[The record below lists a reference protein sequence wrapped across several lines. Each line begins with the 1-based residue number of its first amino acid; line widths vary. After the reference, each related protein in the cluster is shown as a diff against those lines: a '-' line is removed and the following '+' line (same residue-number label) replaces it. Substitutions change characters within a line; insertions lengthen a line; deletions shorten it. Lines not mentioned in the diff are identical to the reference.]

1 MASRRLS
8 WSLSV
13 KRWGSLA
20 WEGKDGILFWLSGSG
35 RADARIKKGRYRP
48 TRKNSRSIATP
59 AEYARQERPTP
70 PKIWDGMAGPYRPAV
85 TVSGQRGRFRAATR
99 PYEAG
104 GAEDRIA
111 SALEHGHAQR
121 PGRYAPGCAGE
132 TYV

>member
-1 MASRRLS
+1 MGISGLGGQGRHP
-8 WSLSV
+8 V
-13 KRWGSLA
+13 LA
-20 WEGKDGILFWLSGSG
+20 LWIGARG
-35 RADARIKKGRYRP
+35 RAQQKWAAKPHTEKKPEFSPPRG
-48 TRKNSRSIATP
+48 KSP
-59 AEYARQERPTP
+59 AGAASSAVQE
-70 PKIWDGMAGPYRPAV
+70 IWDGMAGPYRPAV
-85 TVSGQRGRFRAATR
+85 TVSGQRGRFRAAAR

>member
-1 MASRRLS
+1 M
-8 WSLSV
+8 

-20 WEGKDGILFWLSGSG
+20 WEVKDGILFWLSGSG
-35 RADARIKKGRYRP
+35 RAAARIKKGRYRP

-99 PYEAG
+99 PYGAG
-104 GAEDRIA
+104 GAENRIA

>member
-1 MASRRLS
+1 M
-8 WSLSV
+8 

-35 RADARIKKGRYRP
+35 RADARIKKGRYSP

-99 PYEAG
+99 PYGAG
-104 GAEDRIA
+104 GAENRIA

>member
-1 MASRRLS
+1 M
-8 WSLSV
+8 

-35 RADARIKKGRYRP
+35 RADARIKKGRHRP

-59 AEYARQERPTP
+59 AEYARQERPAP
-70 PKIWDGMAGPYRPAV
+70 PCRNSGTAV
-85 TVSGQRGRFRAATR
+85 TVSGQRGRFRAAAR

>member
-1 MASRRLS
+1 MGISGLGGQGRHP
-8 WSLSV
+8 V
-13 KRWGSLA
+13 LA
-20 WEGKDGILFWLSGSG
+20 LWIGARG
-35 RADARIKKGRYRP
+35 RAPQEGAASPDTEKLPEYRHACGI
-48 TRKNSRSIATP
+48 RP
-59 AEYARQERPTP
+59 AGAASSAVQE
-70 PKIWDGMAGPYRPAV
+70 IWDGMAGPYRPAV
-85 TVSGQRGRFRAATR
+85 TVSGQRGRFRAAAR

>member
-1 MASRRLS
+1 M
-8 WSLSV
+8 
-13 KRWGSLA
+13 
-20 WEGKDGILFWLSGSG
+20 
-35 RADARIKKGRYRP
+35 
-48 TRKNSRSIATP
+48 
-59 AEYARQERPTP
+59 QEL
-70 PKIWDGMAGPYRPAV
+70 WDGMAGPYRPAV
-85 TVSGQRGRFRAATR
+85 TVSGQRGRFRAAAR

>member
-1 MASRRLS
+1 M
-8 WSLSV
+8 

-35 RADARIKKGRYRP
+35 RADARIKKGRHRPEYRHACGI
-48 TRKNSRSIATP
+48 RP
-59 AEYARQERPTP
+59 AGAASSAVQE
-70 PKIWDGMAGPYRPAV
+70 IWDGMAGPYRPAV
-85 TVSGQRGRFRAATR
+85 TVSGQRGRFRAAAR